1 MTLPRLCTVAELEAS
16 CAALTGCGFD
26 AQLWS
31 GPASLRPSHPQLAT
45 LVPTGSTCDA
55 SLVVINFFCAHDEPR
70 TRRGARIL
78 HVPLERGVPGAATP
92 TSLDQADVGK
102 RSGGGGAGVFA
113 TASGADQ
120 VTNQPVRDRRGE
132 KPHSVEFIICF
143 FCLKPRSGG

>member
-1 MTLPRLCTVAELEAS
+1 MPRLCTVAELEAS

-70 TRRGARIL
+70 TRRVAPVYYTFHSRGGFRAPPRPRRLIRPMLGREVGAEGR
-78 HVPLERGVPGAATP
+78 EYR
-92 TSLDQADVGK
+92 
-102 RSGGGGAGVFA
+102 
-113 TASGADQ
+113 
-120 VTNQPVRDRRGE
+120 
-132 KPHSVEFIICF
+132 
-143 FCLKPRSGG
+143 